1 MRGTFILVKEIEVEN
16 IVWLL
21 VKISG
26 VSAENLCFTAYE
38 KFVAKYGLI
47 ENVTAYRDEK
57 TGKLVKR
64 GYFTNS
70 MHVPVWKKI
79 SPFQKIDIESKLTGF
94 SSAGCIT
101 YVDLDENAR
110 HNVKAVQQIVDYAMA
125 KDIPYF
131 AINVPIDTC
140 MKCGYQGVIEGDTCP
155 NCGAKEFE
163 VETDPE
169 GNVLKRILTGFI
181 ERLRRVT
188 GYLTGSFLKYFN
200 EGKQKEVE
208 GRYKH
213 SSSLNDWK
221 KEGYDEN

>member
-47 ENVTAYRDEK
+47 ENVTAYKDEK

-110 HNVKAVQQIVDYAMA
+110 HNVKAVQQIVDYAMS

-140 MKCGYQGVIEGDTCP
+140 MQCGYQS
-155 NCGAKEFE
+155 
-163 VETDPE
+163 
-169 GNVLKRILTGFI
+169 KRI
-181 ERLRRVT
+181 RRRKRC
-188 GYLTGSFLKYFN
+188 S
-200 EGKQKEVE
+200 GKC
-208 GRYKH
+208 
-213 SSSLNDWK
+213 N
-221 KEGYDEN
+221 

>member
-1 MRGTFILVKEIEVEN
+1 MRGTFISVKEIEVEN

-26 VSAENLCFTAYE
+26 VSAENLMYTAYK

-47 ENVTAYRDEK
+47 ENVTAYKDEK
-57 TGKLVKR
+57 TGKLVPR

-70 MHVPVWKKI
+70 MHVPVWKKL
-79 SPFQKIDIESKLTGF
+79 SPFEKIDIESKLTGF

-101 YVDLDENAR
+101 YIELDENAR
-110 HNVKAVQQIVDYAMA
+110 HNVKAVKQIVDYAMA

-140 MKCGYQGVIEGDTCP
+140 MHCGYQGVIEGDVCP

-163 VETDPE
+163 EEKDAQ
-169 GNVLKRILTGFI
+169 GNVISRGLTGMI

-188 GYLTGSFLKYFN
+188 GYLTGSFLQYFN
-200 EGKQKEVE
+200 TGKQQEVKD
-208 GRYKH
+208 RYKH
-213 SSSLNDWK
+213 SNSLQQWES
-221 KEGYDEN
+221 EGYED